1 MSNTLTDLGEVIAS
15 KLPDA
20 VTASGVSD
28 FGDLVLNVKLDKS
41 LKLWNF

>member
-1 MSNTLTDLGEVIAS
+1 MSDALIELGEAIAE

-28 FGDLVLNVKLDKS
+28 FGDLVLNVSRQGQWK
-41 LKLWNF
+41 

>member
-28 FGDLVLNVKLDKS
+28 F
-41 LKLWNF
+41 W